1 MVLMSLFDS
10 RFTSFSSFIAFKT
23 AMIYWLNACSVSEV
37 QMYDSLFNLFWDSLF
52 FQVLATIFFLSGFL
66 SQLAKGNSIAECVRC
81 GHYAANY
88 MIQQSGVTLNHSPN
102 FS

>member
-1 MVLMSLFDS
+1 
-10 RFTSFSSFIAFKT
+10 
-23 AMIYWLNACSVSEV
+23 MIYWLNACSVSEV
-37 QMYDSLFNLFWDSLF
+37 QIYDLLLMYSRIPSCY
-52 FQVLATIFFLSGFL
+52 QVLATIFFLSGFL

-88 MIQQSGVTLNHSPN
+88 MIQQSGATLNQPPN